1 MRHAIV
7 KLTALVA
14 AAAVAAQC
22 AFAAGEIVWLE
33 KVYNFGAF
41 GEETGPVRAS
51 FRFVNV
57 GDEPVVI
64 TGARASC
71 GCTAPAYDTD
81 AVAPGDTATVYAV
94 YDPQARPG
102 RFSKSVTI
110 NTNAANAPKT
120 KLTLKGVVVGSP
132 STVAARFPV
141 DGGLLQLSRNALLC
155 GALAHG
161 HLKTVYFDAYNTTMD
176 TVTTWVTDMP
186 KWLDVH
192 TVTQTVAPGEQV
204 TYSVFVKGVGD
215 DMWGVVA
222 DTVSIH
228 ASSPAGVSVY
238 RLPVV
243 VTVSERFDNLTDSQ
257 RAKAPV
263 ATVAE
268 PNVFKGKVPSG
279 PVKGE
284 FEVENTGR
292 TPLLIRRVYTMT
304 PGVSI
309 KVSGRKVKPGKKA
322 RITVI
327 ADGDTPVVSARVM
340 LVTNDPESPVQTLRL
355 TAERRLSAE

>member
-1 MRHAIV
+1 MRHVIV
-7 KLTALVA
+7 RLTVLI
-14 AAAVAAQC
+14 AAVAVAAVSAPG

-41 GEETGPVRAS
+41 GEESGPVRAT

-64 TGARASC
+64 TGVRASC
-71 GCTAPAYDTD
+71 GCTTPTYAAA
-81 AVAPGDTATVYAV
+81 AVAPGDTAAVYAE

-102 RFSKSVTI
+102 RFSKSVTV

-155 GALAHG
+155 GDLAHS
-161 HLKTVYFDAYNTTMD
+161 HLKTVFFDAYNTTMD

-204 TYSVFVKGVGD
+204 TYSVFVKGDGD

-222 DTVSIH
+222 DTITIN
-228 ASSPAGVSVY
+228 ASSPAGVSAF

-243 VTVSERFDNLTDSQ
+243 VTVSERFDSMTDEQ
-257 RAKAPV
+257 RAKAPA
-263 ATVAE
+263 ATVTE
-268 PNVFKGKVPSG
+268 PNIFRGKVPSG

-309 KVSGRKVKPGKKA
+309 KVSSRKVKPGKKA

-340 LVTNDPESPVQTLRL
+340 LVTNDPAAPVQTLRL
-355 TAERRLSAE
+355 TAERL